1 MKKENREIMDENV
14 FDHILDDDEQI
25 IKIIKPSKGTY
36 WKAVLLPWCAI
47 PLFWP
52 HIIFFMVIF
61 LFTPPFLYARAYKR
75 LFYAYTNKRLIVR
88 SGAIGIDYRSLDYKD
103 ITGISVD
110 VGFIDKG
117 SKTGTIRFQSP
128 SMSITFSHVPDP
140 YNLMKEIKGYINTV
154 NKEQNPA

>member
-1 MKKENREIMDENV
+1 MKKENNEVTENL
-14 FDHILDDDEQI
+14 FDNILDDDEQI
-25 IKIIKPSKGTY
+25 IKIIKPSKSTY

-88 SGAIGIDYRSLDYKD
+88 SGMIGVDYRSLDYKD
-103 ITGISVD
+103 VSVSSVD
-110 VGFIDKG
+110 VGLLDKG
-117 SKTGTIRFQSP
+117 SGTGTILFKSP
-128 SMSITFSHVPDP
+128 SASITFRYVKNP
-140 YNLMKEIKGYINTV
+140 YELMKEIKEYMSNIDKN
-154 NKEQNPA
+154 